1 MIELRGFRCRPLF
14 ACLVVGLGMPI
25 LGHGEKLVEIN
36 RIVAQVEK
44 NVITQGELNRVLE
57 LLSLG
62 EQEKAQRTQ
71 EFIEN
76 KIENMLVI
84 QEFRD
89 EGRVIPESYLEGEYN
104 KRLIRDFDND
114 RKLFR
119 DFLNSKSQTQ
129 LDFRRDLENDIII
142 GAMYAKFRRG
152 RADVS
157 PDRVEDFYKNNLH
170 LFAVEPK
177 IRLSEIKLEPV
188 GGETRDALL
197 KQANALVKQL
207 KVGASFSELAKKHS
221 HGRYKESGGDWG
233 VFVSKREIPNEL
245 LREKSFAL
253 KKGEFSEP
261 FALDETRRDKAGEIE
276 KTGRF
281 AIFIMKAEDTKAAGI
296 KSIDEVRQE
305 VEQRV
310 GQNLDRQAK
319 ARWVARLRRNAY
331 VKYFATPEN

>member
-1 MIELRGFRCRPLF
+1 MIELRGFRFRLLF
-14 ACLVVGLGMPI
+14 ACIAIGLAMPM
-25 LGHGEKLVEIN
+25 LSHGEKLVEIN

-44 NVITQGELNRVLE
+44 EVITQGELDRVLE

-62 EQEKAQRTQ
+62 AQEKEQRTQ

-84 QEFRD
+84 QEFKD
-89 EGRVIPESYLEGEYN
+89 EGRIIPESYLEGEYN

-157 PDRVEDFYKNNLH
+157 PDRVEDFYNNNLR
-170 LFAVEPK
+170 LFVLESK
-177 IRLSEIKLEPV
+177 IRLREIKLEPTS
-188 GGETRDALL
+188 GETREALL
-197 KQANALVKQL
+197 KKANDLVKQL
-207 KVGASFSELAKKHS
+207 KVGVPFDKLAKQHS
-221 HGRYKESGGDWG
+221 HGLYKESGGDWG
-233 VFVSKREIPNEL
+233 VFVSKREIPSEL
-245 LREKSFAL
+245 LREKAFAL

-261 FALDETRRDKAGEIE
+261 FALDETRRNKAGDLE
-276 KTGRF
+276 KTGKF
-281 AIFIMKAEDTKAAGI
+281 AIFILKAEDTKAAGI
-296 KSIDEVRQE
+296 KSIDQVRQE

-310 GQNLDRQAK
+310 GQDLDRQAK

-331 VKYFATPEN
+331 VKYFATPEK